1 MYYDLA
7 RRLLRWRIYL
17 LLGLALLAVIV
28 GQTGFR
34 MLGTSACEA
43 LPSFQPTVSD
53 DLRADLEL
61 LHARGLLYCKPL
73 REGLDD
79 VDPIVYWAA
88 DGMNSLLFF
97 QATAGADLSD
107 VGVSSYLFSDG
118 QNNYFPS
125 LPGDQRPRDFLQ
137 AQEGGRVWANQ
148 AVGDRPAYFVRR
160 EAAPGSS
167 VGVVMVSVSG
177 PLAADEGV
185 TDRDFL
191 KDLEQSFGWLRG
203 EAGGS
208 TGAAGRGTRDLNF
221 LIDQDRWASW
231 VQRDTNPAFLTADGR
246 PDSARLSREPL
257 SRPQLYQRVQGLLG
271 SAVWVAGVVSGTQG
285 TLRLAPKAGVA
296 PLVPR
301 DAAQWIPVG
310 KGSPMMLF
318 SFPPLPA
325 GEPYEARYWSDPATV
340 EAGAEPDQRFAVVFS
355 DPPALA
361 TAAAGGRP

>member
-107 VGVSSYLFSDG
+107 VGVTIRR
-118 QNNYFPS
+118 NW
-125 LPGDQRPRDFLQ
+125 RKT
-137 AQEGGRVWANQ
+137 GRIC
-148 AVGDRPAYFVRR
+148 
-160 EAAPGSS
+160 S
-167 VGVVMVSVSG
+167 
-177 PLAADEGV
+177 
-185 TDRDFL
+185 
-191 KDLEQSFGWLRG
+191 
-203 EAGGS
+203 
-208 TGAAGRGTRDLNF
+208 
-221 LIDQDRWASW
+221 
-231 VQRDTNPAFLTADGR
+231 
-246 PDSARLSREPL
+246 
-257 SRPQLYQRVQGLLG
+257 
-271 SAVWVAGVVSGTQG
+271 
-285 TLRLAPKAGVA
+285 
-296 PLVPR
+296 
-301 DAAQWIPVG
+301 
-310 KGSPMMLF
+310 
-318 SFPPLPA
+318 
-325 GEPYEARYWSDPATV
+325 
-340 EAGAEPDQRFAVVFS
+340 
-355 DPPALA
+355 
-361 TAAAGGRP
+361 AAASRKTSSPASITVSPSGNTG